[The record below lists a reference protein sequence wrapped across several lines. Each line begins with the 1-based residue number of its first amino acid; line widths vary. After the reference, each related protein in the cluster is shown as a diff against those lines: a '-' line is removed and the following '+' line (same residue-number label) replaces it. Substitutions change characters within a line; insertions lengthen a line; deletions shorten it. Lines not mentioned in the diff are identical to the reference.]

1 MQNIQEVLH
10 LLLEELLAEGDV
22 DPEGG
27 RDGVGRTPCDRQ
39 PVNLIDDS
47 RLRSLTARQL
57 VAALQRDGFI
67 PARQRG
73 SHHRYEHPDG
83 RKVTVPFPSPGDP
96 FLPLSINPPAGR

>member
-1 MQNIQEVLH
+1 MKSYTFKVVIE
-10 LLLEELLAEGDV
+10 ADTF
-22 DPEGG
+22 P
-27 RDGVGRTPCDRQ
+27 DGSVGYF
-39 PVNLIDDS
+39 
-47 RLRSLTARQL
+47 
-57 VAALQRDGFI
+57 GFI